1 MMMKPMTGTKSTLET
16 IEQEDDLATRARQY
30 VNSLNRKEL
39 YCFDLQ
45 FFARQELERTKQ
57 KRQDER

>member
-1 MMMKPMTGTKSTLET
+1 MTLET
-16 IEQEDDLATRARQY
+16 SDTEKEDELAVRARQY
-30 VNSLNRKEL
+30 VKSLHRKEL

-57 KRQDER
+57 KEQNG